1 MVQSTASTVDD
12 WLRAVDLKRAPILA
26 RVRDLALK
34 HFGIETESMR
44 YGMPACA
51 GDAASPAFAFNSQ
64 KQYISLYV
72 SPRVHAIFAEALSGL
87 DAGKSCIR
95 FRKPEQ
101 VALDLLDR
109 MLAHTVRLGAVSC

>member
-1 MVQSTASTVDD
+1 M
-12 WLRAVDLKRAPILA
+12 
-26 RVRDLALK
+26 
-34 HFGIETESMR
+34 
-44 YGMPACA
+44 
-51 GDAASPAFAFNSQ
+51 
-64 KQYISLYV
+64 

-101 VALDLLDR
+101 VDLDLLDR